1 MARLKEKERKEKR
14 GKKERG
20 MEMRNRM
27 TGENGDFFFN
37 YLLTIKL
44 KKHVYFDSRF
54 LVRYLLNVDTHL
66 FIPVNLFYFP
76 SNCVFRL
83 AATGYSH

>member
-27 TGENGDFFFN
+27 TGENGDFFF
-37 YLLTIKL
+37 
-44 KKHVYFDSRF
+44 
-54 LVRYLLNVDTHL
+54 
-66 FIPVNLFYFP
+66 
-76 SNCVFRL
+76 
-83 AATGYSH
+83 